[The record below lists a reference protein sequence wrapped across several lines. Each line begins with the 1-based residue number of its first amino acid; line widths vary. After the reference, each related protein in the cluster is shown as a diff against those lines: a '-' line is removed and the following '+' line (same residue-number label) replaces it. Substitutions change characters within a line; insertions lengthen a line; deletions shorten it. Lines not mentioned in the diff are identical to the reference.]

1 MNPQSSTE
9 AQAPP
14 WLRFAPGMFLL
25 LWSSGFV
32 FLKFGLRYAD
42 PLTFL
47 ALRYA
52 CVVVLLGAA
61 CLWLRP
67 RFPRRPSQWLHLTM
81 VGLFVQAG
89 YFCSTYLSLE
99 HGMSAGALALIT
111 SQQPILIGLLA
122 PAIAGERVDRVR
134 WLGLALGVGGA
145 MLVVVS
151 KSSVSVS
158 SPLGLGFAVSALLA
172 MTCGTL
178 WEKRFGSP
186 TSPLVSNLVQ
196 FGVSLAVVAP
206 LAWALEPMRVQW
218 APGMFASLAYLV
230 LCNSIVAL
238 TLLLAMVRHGEAS
251 RVSALF
257 FLVPPC
263 TALIAYAV
271 LGERVPALAW
281 PGMALAAAGLWLVMR
296 RAAPPVSRRA
306 ARPAGGR
313 ETARD

>member
-1 MNPQSSTE
+1 M
-9 AQAPP
+9 
-14 WLRFAPGMFLL
+14 GFLL

-32 FLKFGLRYAD
+32 FLALGLRYAD

-52 CVVVLLGAA
+52 CVVALLVVA
-61 CLWLRP
+61 CAWLRP
-67 RFPRRPSQWLHLTM
+67 RFPRKPAQWLHLAM

-89 YFCSTYLSLE
+89 YFCSTYLSLK

-122 PAIAGERVDRVR
+122 PAIAGERVDRMR
-134 WLGLALGVGGA
+134 WLGLALGVAGA
-145 MLVVVS
+145 MLVVVA
-151 KSSVSVS
+151 KSSISVS
-158 SPLGLGFAVSALLA
+158 SPLALLFALSALLS

-186 TSPLVSNLVQ
+186 VSPLVASLVQ
-196 FGVSLAVVAP
+196 FTVSLSVVAP
-206 LAWALEPMRVQW
+206 LAWAVEPMHVQW
-218 APGMFASLAYLV
+218 APGMFLSLAYLV

-238 TLLLAMVRHGEAS
+238 TLLLTMIRHGEAS

-263 TALIAYAV
+263 TALIAYVV

-281 PGMALAAAGLWLVMR
+281 PGMALAALGLRLVMR
-296 RAAPPVSRRA
+296 PAPPADARA
-306 ARPAGGR
+306 PARG
-313 ETARD
+313 